1 MSRKVLPLPEE
12 LIRIVREERERS
24 GCNSKTAKS
33 AYSFSSP
40 RQKKEGS
47 PWKVKKRSRWEHLTK
62 QWGMILPRKWEFL
75 SHSCFTQ
82 NRDERSF
89 FYEGVAPNLRIV
101 LSYSTLLL
109 LGIDSHLGQSIG
121 PPRRGGAANYFL
133 HSTRSGFSKY
143 CCLPLA

>member
-47 PWKVKKRSRWEHLTK
+47 RL
-62 QWGMILPRKWEFL
+62 
-75 SHSCFTQ
+75 
-82 NRDERSF
+82 ERAAIESG
-89 FYEGVAPNLRIV
+89 EVRARLH
-101 LSYSTLLL
+101 L
-109 LGIDSHLGQSIG
+109 LGPREAAIKSCRQGNKSTVSTVPVTRLLTASWKRKKLSLRNEKVLHCAYAYATADMRQSV
-121 PPRRGGAANYFL
+121 
-133 HSTRSGFSKY
+133 
-143 CCLPLA
+143 